1 MLFSCEVLDE
11 SMMLRE
17 VHSMMNKIMKR
28 MDGTEKEVKEIKR
41 RLETRNTTSRCK
53 KKDVSP
59 VVRVSSDN
67 GLATFL
73 FYVFRFLFSLKQ
85 ERCIRCWWMR
95 KKILMALRLV
105 HRKLPV

>member
-11 SMMLRE
+11 SMKLR
-17 VHSMMNKIMKR
+17 MMNKIMKR

-53 KKDVSP
+53 NKDVSP

-67 GLATFL
+67 GFCFTF
-73 FYVFRFLFSLKQ
+73 FYFFL
-85 ERCIRCWWMR
+85 
-95 KKILMALRLV
+95 V
-105 HRKLPV
+105 